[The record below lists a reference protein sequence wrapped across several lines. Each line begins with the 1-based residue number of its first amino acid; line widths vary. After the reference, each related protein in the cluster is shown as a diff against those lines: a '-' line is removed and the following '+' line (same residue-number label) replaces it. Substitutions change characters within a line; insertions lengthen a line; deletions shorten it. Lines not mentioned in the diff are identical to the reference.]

1 MSGNLN
7 RESSIV
13 KVVVKSRL
21 GEEPKDS
28 EYWRAQS
35 YAARLT
41 ALELIRHEYNNWKFH
56 AEPGF
61 QRIYS
66 IIKRE

>member
-1 MSGNLN
+1 MSENLN
-7 RESSIV
+7 SKSKIARV
-13 KVVVKSRL
+13 FVKSRL

-35 YAARLT
+35 YEARLT
-41 ALELIRHEYNNWKFH
+41 ALELIRHEYSNWKLH

-61 QRIYS
+61 QIVYS
-66 IIKRE
+66 VIKRE

>member
-21 GEEPKDS
+21 EKEPKDS
-28 EYWRAQS
+28 EYWCTQS
-35 YAARLT
+35 YEARST
-41 ALELIRHEYNNWKFH
+41 ALELIRQEYNHWKFL
-56 AEPGF
+56 AEPGL
-61 QRIYS
+61 QRVYS
-66 IIKRE
+66 IIKRK